1 MNSRYNRIYLNQQ
14 NKTKL
19 IIPKKKKQTKHE
31 QSMSE
36 SETAK
41 PNCKFSDKI
50 KKLSCGNKND
60 QGDRKSDNVVQIEP
74 HLSGFC

>member
-1 MNSRYNRIYLNQQ
+1 
-14 NKTKL
+14 
-19 IIPKKKKQTKHE
+19 
-31 QSMSE
+31 MSE